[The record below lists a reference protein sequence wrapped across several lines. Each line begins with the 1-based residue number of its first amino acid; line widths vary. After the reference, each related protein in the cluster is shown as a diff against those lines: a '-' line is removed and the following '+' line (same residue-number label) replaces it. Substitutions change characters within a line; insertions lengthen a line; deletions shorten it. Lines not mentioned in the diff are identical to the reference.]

1 MKVEVV
7 CYSGYKG
14 DERPVR
20 FRLGGQDY
28 FVEELLD
35 QWYGPQDVFFKVRA
49 NDGNVYI
56 LRRSSRCLKVNGAWN
71 RSVTCG
77 EAAER
82 KCYGLD
88 PQSDVKGRLAPLR
101 PAPSEQPAPM
111 FGSHGPSSDKTQP
124 SALSLPGH

>member
-35 QWYGPQDVFFKVRA
+35 QWCGPQDVSFKVKA

-56 LRRSSRCLKVNGAWN
+56 LRRRSSVLE
-71 RSVTCG
+71 G
-77 EAAER
+77 EW
-82 KCYGLD
+82 
-88 PQSDVKGRLAPLR
+88 
-101 PAPSEQPAPM
+101 
-111 FGSHGPSSDKTQP
+111 
-124 SALSLPGH
+124 SLESFRDMRRGG

>member
-20 FRLGGQDY
+20 FRLGGQEY

-35 QWYGPQDVFFKVRA
+35 QWYGGPQDIFFKVRA

-56 LRRSSRCLKVNGAWN
+56 LRRRSSAPE
-71 RSVTCG
+71 G
-77 EAAER
+77 EW
-82 KCYGLD
+82 
-88 PQSDVKGRLAPLR
+88 
-101 PAPSEQPAPM
+101 
-111 FGSHGPSSDKTQP
+111 
-124 SALSLPGH
+124 SLESFRDMRRGG